1 MREMKCK
8 PRDLAIV
15 VDSGIEEL
23 VGLIVEVLEATCAG
37 STTGSL
43 KCKGRVSWRQ
53 ALPQESLCAARAI
66 DARPASHPDPR
77 QPFRRRHRHPGSGS
91 TRRKRFSAFLGWF
104 AVLTAYG
111 GRVKSKK
118 AELPTTLFALDVLV
132 DLLRDT
138 EAQAFLIGD
147 LCSALEKMAK
157 QRGDEAMIALC
168 EAMRIEI
175 GNLHG
180 TLIDADSR
188 ANTGI
193 LVEEAEE

>member
-1 MREMKCK
+1 M
-8 PRDLAIV
+8 
-15 VDSGIEEL
+15 
-23 VGLIVEVLEATCAG
+23 
-37 STTGSL
+37 
-43 KCKGRVSWRQ
+43 
-53 ALPQESLCAARAI
+53 
-66 DARPASHPDPR
+66 
-77 QPFRRRHRHPGSGS
+77 
-91 TRRKRFSAFLGWF
+91 
-104 AVLTAYG
+104 
-111 GRVKSKK
+111 KSKK

-188 ANTGI
+188 SNTGI